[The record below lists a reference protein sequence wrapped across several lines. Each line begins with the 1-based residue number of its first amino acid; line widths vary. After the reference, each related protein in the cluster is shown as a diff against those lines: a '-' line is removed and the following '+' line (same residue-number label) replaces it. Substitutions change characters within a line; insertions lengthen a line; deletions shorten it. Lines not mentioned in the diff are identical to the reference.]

1 MLNYRI
7 KIIVLNPMII
17 LYEDVLRDLR
27 LKDTE

>member
-7 KIIVLNPMII
+7 KIIVLDPMII
-17 LYEDVLRDLR
+17 LYEDVLRNLR

>member
-17 LYEDVLRDLR
+17 LYEDVLRNLR